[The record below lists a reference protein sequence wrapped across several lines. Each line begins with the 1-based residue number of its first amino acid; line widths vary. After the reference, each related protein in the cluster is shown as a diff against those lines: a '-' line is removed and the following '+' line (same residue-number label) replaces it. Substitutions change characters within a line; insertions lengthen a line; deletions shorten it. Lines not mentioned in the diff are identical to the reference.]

1 MVAPRRPLLPATV
14 RAGTERQRILPLL
27 LPNTSAPSFRYQ
39 LLQLALH
46 RNLIHM
52 TQHLLRNYTAY
63 HTCVIAKQAL
73 KDITTLSSITYD
85 SQ

>member
-1 MVAPRRPLLPATV
+1 
-14 RAGTERQRILPLL
+14 
-27 LPNTSAPSFRYQ
+27 
-39 LLQLALH
+39 
-46 RNLIHM
+46 M